1 MGEMRFLPF
10 RAGPPPVFEGG
21 GLEAGSE
28 LSAWTET
35 SQAVSPTRPSIP
47 GYSRLSTRL
56 FGGGRGA
63 GANWITV
70 GGDNIRYRFWTFFPG
85 AVGTKGS
92 LRSASADNLSEDVLS
107 AL

>member
-1 MGEMRFLPF
+1 MWERCVSFPSELDHRLF
-10 RAGPPPVFEGG
+10 SRGG

-63 GANWITV
+63 GAIWIMV
-70 GGDNIRYRFWTFFPG
+70 GGDNIRY
-85 AVGTKGS
+85 
-92 LRSASADNLSEDVLS
+92 
-107 AL
+107 

>member
-10 RAGPPPVFEGG
+10 RAGPAPVFEGG

-56 FGGGRGA
+56 FGWRAGSRGNLDHGGR
-63 GANWITV
+63 
-70 GGDNIRYRFWTFFPG
+70 R
-85 AVGTKGS
+85 
-92 LRSASADNLSEDVLS
+92 
-107 AL
+107 